1 MPVSGEGGN
10 VKIGAVP
17 SVVGEVNQWKLDID
31 AAALETTNFSSGGW
45 KEFIAG
51 LKDWT
56 GSFDANWDVAN
67 DTNGQA
73 VIQSNMFAGT
83 SMTVELDVD
92 GTHKYTGSILVTKSS
107 IDAQV
112 KGIITISYTFQGTG
126 ALAFA

>member
-1 MPVSGEGGN
+1 MSLSGVGGN
-10 VKIGAVP
+10 VKVGAAP
-17 SVVGEVNQWKLDID
+17 AVVGEVNQWKLDID

-67 DTNGQA
+67 DTEGQA

-83 SMTVELDVD
+83 SMAVELDVD
-92 GTHKYTGSILVTKSS
+92 GTHKYTGSILVTKAS
-107 IDAQV
+107 IDTQV
-112 KGIITISYTFQGTG
+112 KGIVTIAYTFQGTG
-126 ALAFA
+126 VLTFA